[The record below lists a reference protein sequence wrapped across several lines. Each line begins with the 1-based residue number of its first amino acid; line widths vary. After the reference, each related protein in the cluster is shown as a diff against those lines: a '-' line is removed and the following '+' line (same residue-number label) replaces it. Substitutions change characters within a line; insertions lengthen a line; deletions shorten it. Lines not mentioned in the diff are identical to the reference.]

1 MSDPLKPNKN
11 ALVPPY
17 EYLTEGCDPA
27 ICDRLNAAAQKQY
40 AAEKARRKEETDGEQ
55 TQT

>member
-17 EYLTEGCDPA
+17 EY
-27 ICDRLNAAAQKQY
+27 LNAAAQKQY